1 MTTQGRQL
9 ELRIRTPEG
18 VVFSHRLASPVLRM
32 CAWIVDVSA
41 VSAAWGVLSSLVALL
56 GWLSTDVLGFAL
68 TVSYF
73 VLSQGYRILAEWRWR
88 GQTLGK
94 RVFRLR
100 VIDAGGFPLTL
111 SQTLLRN
118 VLRFADAL
126 PGAYLIGG
134 VSALLS
140 QKSQRLGDVAAGT
153 LVIWEPR
160 LEEPDF
166 GHLETGK
173 YNSLRE
179 HTALAARLRNQIPPE
194 EARLAWQALARR
206 DRLHPADRVQLF
218 ADLAALLRRRSPV
231 PPELHDGITDEQFVR
246 NVVEV
251 LYLTPKTGR
260 P

>member
-1 MTTQGRQL
+1 MISPVRQL

-18 VVFSHRLASPVLRM
+18 VQFSHRLASPVLRM
-32 CAWIVDVSA
+32 CAWVIDVSA
-41 VSAAWGVLSSLVALL
+41 VSAAWGVLSALIGLL
-56 GWLSTDVLGFAL
+56 GLLSWDVAGLVL

-73 VLSQGYRILAEWRWR
+73 ALSQGYRILAEWRWR

-118 VLRFADAL
+118 ILRFADAL
-126 PGAYLIGG
+126 PAAYLIGG

-140 QKSQRLGDVAAGT
+140 RQAQRLGDIAAGT
-153 LVIWEPR
+153 LVIWEPS
-160 LEEPDF
+160 LEALAV

-179 HTALAARLRNQIPPE
+179 HTAVAARLRNQIPPE

-206 DRLHPADRVQLF
+206 DRLAPADRLQLF
-218 ADLAALLRRRSPV
+218 ADLAALLRRRSPM
-231 PPELHDGITDEQFVR
+231 PPELSEGITDEQFVR

-251 LYLTPKTGR
+251 LYLTPG
-260 P
+260 